1 MTRLRG
7 TLIAAAAVPL
17 FLLGACA
24 RPVGAGGVAD
34 PSSGTPE
41 SAPASA
47 PGGNALVLRVETF
60 GGFVAPDRVI
70 GRIPQVSV
78 YGDGRVITEGP
89 LPAIYPGPALPNV
102 QVQVV
107 SVELVQEMVREGL
120 AAGVRSGTDYG
131 RPGVADAP
139 TTRVTVVTAGGTQS
153 VTAEALNESQSTDPR
168 LTAAQ
173 RQARA
178 KLAGFVRK
186 LSDLPAAEGMPP
198 SVQYDPES
206 VAVLARPWA
215 AQDTSGPASPAKAF
229 AGPALP
235 GSYLNPSFKIGCV
248 VATGAAKAKIMAA
261 AKDATAITPW
271 TQGST
276 KYLIAFRPLLPDE
289 TSCAALKTAA

>member
-7 TLIAAAAVPL
+7 TLIAAAVPL

-60 GGFVAPDRVI
+60 GGFAPADRVV
-70 GRIPQVSV
+70 GRIPQISV

-107 SVELVQEMVREGL
+107 SAELVQEMVSEGL
-120 AAGVRSGTDYG
+120 TAGVRSGTDYG
-131 RPGVADAP
+131 RPNVADAP
-139 TTRVTVVTAGGTQS
+139 TTRVTVVTAGGKQS
-153 VTAEALNESQSTDPR
+153 VTAEALSEAQSNDPR

-186 LSDLPAAEGMPP
+186 LSGLPAAEGMPA
-198 SVQYDPES
+198 SVAYDPDA
-206 VAVLARPWA
+206 VAVLARPWT
-215 AQDTSGPASPAKAF
+215 AQGSMGGPENPEKAW

-235 GSYLNPSFKIGCV
+235 GAYLNPSFKIGCV
-248 VATGAAKAKIMAA
+248 VASGAAKDKIIAA

-271 TQGST
+271 TQGGT
-276 KYLIAFRPLLPDE
+276 KYLITFRPLLPDE
-289 TSCAALKTAA
+289 TACAALKTAA